1 MADESRFSVD
11 GSNDSVPDNSND
23 NSVDTTDAKKMKE
36 MESRST
42 VLEYFEKI
50 FENDKLQTRLRSE
63 GGIMALLGI
72 VRCRHQDLLSQ
83 VVQKTGQS
91 SLIKDGALTMVV
103 HNSNKMVLHYLA
115 ELGIMTPPTVHPGL
129 FISSVLLGQISH
141 RSEDI
146 WNNGTCD
153 TLTCLRYDGDFWDYI
168 SRNPLHERACRYLLD
183 AEFYDLSKVGQYA
196 WGAATLAILYRYLC
210 RTSQKGIRVIGG
222 FYLYFRPQRDPDLL
236 VDEWLI
242 SILPGPPRARPY
254 SLDIF
259 ATLPDYCMND
269 SNVWRAIVPEI
280 AWDAV
285 EWHYPDRA
293 RTLHQIYRTTL
304 SVQDSDNNELC
315 EFEDRLSKLAMNS
328 FRVAG
333 ERGRGRIEDQYPRGD
348 EYVEPRPQPR
358 RRDLESQVDDNG
370 VELESHFDDNGE
382 NTLGVGSIR
391 GGRPCGR
398 PPGRSIF

>member
-183 AEFYDLSKVGQYA
+183 AEFYD
-196 WGAATLAILYRYLC
+196 
-210 RTSQKGIRVIGG
+210 
-222 FYLYFRPQRDPDLL
+222 
-236 VDEWLI
+236 
-242 SILPGPPRARPY
+242 
-254 SLDIF
+254 
-259 ATLPDYCMND
+259 YCMND

-358 RRDLESQVDDNG
+358 RRGRRRKERPNYDR
-370 VELESHFDDNGE
+370 GE
-382 NTLGVGSIR
+382 DAGTQMSPVYDHVSSDRL
-391 GGRPCGR
+391 
-398 PPGRSIF
+398 